1 MKKIKLQK
9 VWTHDGKT
17 FAEGTLLNVD
27 EGTAEKLV
35 NDGVAIEYDPEA
47 ERLALEAKKRQEE
60 AQEKL
65 VSNAVERALAAAKAA
80 EKKQTVVQEVKAEDD
95 PRMGFKNFGHFAS
108 DVYKKAV
115 GRPVSSA
122 MKEYERKTI
131 LQEGDDAQ
139 GGFLV
144 PTEFSAKLLQ
154 TALENTIMVPRAT
167 FVPMQTNRI
176 NIPAM
181 YDEDHTGGEFFG
193 GVVIHRTGETQQ
205 KEKSKPTF
213 GEVQLNLHK
222 ITGLAAVTDSLLEDS
237 AISIEP
243 ILMKTFGQAMAFT
256 MDDDMINGDGAG
268 KPVGF
273 LQCAAL
279 VTVAKE
285 AGQDA
290 DTIVAE
296 NVLKM
301 YARMPES
308 SKATAV
314 WVANHNTLPQLAT
327 MTIGDTPVFIP
338 AGGLSQKPYDTL
350 LGKPLLW
357 TEKVPTIGDASDINF
372 IDPSQYLVGGK
383 SRGLTPKVDVSIHLW
398 FDYDLTAFRFVVRYD
413 GVCWWRS
420 AMTPKNGDPMS
431 PFVTLAERA

>member
-1 MKKIKLQK
+1 LKKIKLLK
-9 VWTHDGKT
+9 SWTHEGRT
-17 FAEGTLLNVD
+17 FGPGTLLEVD
-27 EGTAEKLV
+27 EDTVKNLIADGT
-35 NDGVAIEYDPEA
+35 AIEYDPEA
-47 ERLALEAKKRQEE
+47 EKAAEEAKREQEE
-60 AQEKL
+60 ATEKL
-65 VSNAVERALAAAKAA
+65 ISSAVERAMVAQKKL
-80 EKKQTVVQEVKAEDD
+80 EKKTTVIEVKSVVD
-95 PRMGFKNFGHFAS
+95 PKGGFKNFGHFAS
-108 DVYKKAV
+108 DVYKSCI
-115 GRPVSSA
+115 GRDVSPS
-122 MKEYERKTI
+122 MKDYSKKQI

-144 PTEFSAKLLQ
+144 PVEFAAKLLQ
-154 TALENTIMVPRAT
+154 TALERTIMVPRAT
-167 FVPMQTNRI
+167 FVPMSTNRI

-193 GVVIHRTGETQQ
+193 GVTIHRTGETQQ

-243 ILMKTFGQAMAFT
+243 ILMKTFGAAMAYT
-256 MDDDMINGDGAG
+256 MDDDFINGDGAG

-279 VTVAKE
+279 VTVDKE
-285 AGQDA
+285 AAQVA

-301 YARMPES
+301 YARMPEA
-308 SKATAV
+308 SKFTAV

-327 MTIGDTPVFIP
+327 MTIGTQPVFIP
-338 AGGLSQKPYDTL
+338 AGGLTQKPHDTL
-350 LGKPLLW
+350 LGRPLLW
-357 TEKVPTIGDASDINF
+357 TEKVPTIGDANDLNF
-372 IDPSQYLVGGK
+372 IDPEQYLIGGK
-383 SRGLTPKVDVSIHLW
+383 SAGLTPKVDVSIHLW
-398 FDYDLTAFRFVVRYD
+398 FDYDLTAFRFVLRYD

-420 AMTPKNGDPMS
+420 AMTPQNGDPMS
-431 PFVTLAERA
+431 PFITLAERA